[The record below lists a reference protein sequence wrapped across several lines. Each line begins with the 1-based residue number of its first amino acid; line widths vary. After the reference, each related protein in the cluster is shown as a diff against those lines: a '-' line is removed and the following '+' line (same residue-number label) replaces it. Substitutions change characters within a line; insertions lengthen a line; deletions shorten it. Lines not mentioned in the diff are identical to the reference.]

1 MMILQILM
9 IVGVSLVVTML
20 PIIVIEAANKYY
32 E

>member
-20 PIIVIEAANKYY
+20 PIIVIEAANKFYG
-32 E
+32 